1 MSFLVSFRLPTFKT
15 RPLKAATR
23 HLRPR
28 ATIFI
33 SERLPVRDRILGLER
48 ARPVRDRLINVIM
61 WEKPLLSSC
70 ARNRP
75 FRRRNPE
82 ERFRSLFFLK
92 EIPLAMETVPESG
105 TSSAS
110 STSTRDPAV
119 WPRDPE
125 YPSLAPTIN
134 SVAPSTSFLLR
145 RMVCIVPTLRCV
157 YALSTLIMNASVS
170 SAARVLTRRA
180 QVHGRSTLHGGDAF
194 FFRG

>member
-1 MSFLVSFRLPTFKT
+1 MKTSSSIFWNLSICFPYKQFRQYRFPSLASFRSPTFET
-15 RPLKAATR
+15 SQSGY
-23 HLRPR
+23 HPR
-28 ATIFI
+28 STIFM
-33 SERLPVRDRILGLER
+33 SERLPVRDRILRLER

-105 TSSAS
+105 TGSVSSR
-110 STSTRDPAV
+110 STRDPAV

-125 YPSLAPTIN
+125 YPPLAPTPPLTAN
-134 SVAPSTSFLLR
+134 SFLLR
-145 RMVCIVPTLRCV
+145 RMVCIVRWDACTPC
-157 YALSTLIMNASVS
+157 
-170 SAARVLTRRA
+170 RRWLWT
-180 QVHGRSTLHGGDAF
+180 HP
-194 FFRG
+194 